1 MVRLEA
7 DVLKQGLFLS
17 CLSTM
22 SCFSRGATVIQKII
36 IAKGAYF
43 FLSLGVCFSVLYL
56 LSIMSVSFC
65 AFKEKCSFSEM
76 IQL

>member
-17 CLSTM
+17 CLST
-22 SCFSRGATVIQKII
+22 SCFSRGANVIQKII